1 MEGLTKLFFSPN
13 GRAGE
18 PELFL
23 MVPEARGRS
32 MCAGAR
38 SREPEALFQGPF
50 GQFQEVS
57 GARGG
62 VPDALTRVP
71 GSFEKIMI
79 NCG

>member
-1 MEGLTKLFFSPN
+1 MFFSPN

-18 PELFL
+18 PEGLFL

-38 SREPEALFQGPF
+38 SREPEALFQERFARSREPEALFQEPF

-57 GARGG
+57 GAQR
-62 VPDALTRVP
+62 AFQMR
-71 GSFEKIMI
+71 
-79 NCG
+79 